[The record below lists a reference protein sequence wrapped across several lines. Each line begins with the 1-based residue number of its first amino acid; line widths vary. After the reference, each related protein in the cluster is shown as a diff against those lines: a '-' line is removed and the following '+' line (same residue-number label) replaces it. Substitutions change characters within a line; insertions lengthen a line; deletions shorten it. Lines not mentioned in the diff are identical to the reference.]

1 MNDSPSEFVKGFAA
15 FFAKSV
21 TAEIEQADRQAK
33 SKWKQINCKADE
45 AGRSRAF
52 AQLLVNIIDGQ
63 RDWAV
68 SASRNRTELVQD
80 LGGPNLG
87 YVGIGLEGA
96 PLDEYLCAVGSA
108 FSNHQ
113 FDLVPAALQL
123 FVSYQF
129 MAARLSPHHPLFR
142 YQSDVGQSCTKNHF
156 AHCLLIARGSW
167 PHARWL
173 GRYLMNFHRNECT
186 RFTDEEFNPAIHLM
200 LRTLAHITEADAW
213 PTLSELPAEMGP
225 YHALFETV
233 GNPSAFAEALMRVL
247 DFRMARYN
255 GYQDVGVGTR
265 KARWAGI
272 LGYESWAVLPAELL
286 AFQALAERYLGVR
299 PSLDVPHPWINNPLT
314 QQLGP
319 IDIHWQDDT
328 LREVRQLAAQ
338 TYGAAWD
345 SMELLPVAP
354 VASPG

>member
-33 SKWKQINCKADE
+33 SKWKQINCSSDDE
-45 AGRSRAF
+45 GRARAF
-52 AQLLVNIIDGQ
+52 AQLLLNIHDRRSRWASDVKNRAVELTTFLQAKNPSRIGYSLEDFAGGLLLRDADAAFTEGQ
-63 RDWAV
+63 F
-68 SASRNRTELVQD
+68 TELPSTFRQ
-80 LGGPNLG
+80 
-87 YVGIGLEGA
+87 A
-96 PLDEYLCAVGSA
+96 TC
-108 FSNHQ
+108 
-113 FDLVPAALQL
+113 
-123 FVSYQF
+123 YQY
-129 MAARLSPHHPLFR
+129 MAARLSPFHPLFK
-142 YQSDVGQSCTKNHF
+142 YSSDAGQNCSQNHL

-173 GRYLMNFHRNECT
+173 GRYLMNFHRNQGT

-213 PTLSELPAEMGP
+213 PGLSELPAEMGP
-225 YHALFETV
+225 YRALFKTV
-233 GNPSAFAEALMRVL
+233 SNPAAFAQALMRVL

-272 LGYESWAVLPAELL
+272 LGHEDWAVLPAELL